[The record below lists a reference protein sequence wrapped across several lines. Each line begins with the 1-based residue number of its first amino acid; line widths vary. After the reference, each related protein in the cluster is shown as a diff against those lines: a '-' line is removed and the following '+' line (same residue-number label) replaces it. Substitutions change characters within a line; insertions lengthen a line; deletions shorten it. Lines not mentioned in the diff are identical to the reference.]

1 MKLTRSHSL
10 RTGALAAYLGV
21 RQTVDDSRGTT
32 MRILFFMGRNRRTVS
47 GVSWKL
53 WKIRRQGRSVTAS
66 WGPALLKRRKV
77 VPANTL
83 QSRTWRFWS
92 TTAAEASLTARMAS
106 KLKKGYQRR

>member
-1 MKLTRSHSL
+1 
-10 RTGALAAYLGV
+10 
-21 RQTVDDSRGTT
+21 

-53 WKIRRQGRSVTAS
+53 WKIRRQGRSVTAL
-66 WGPALLKRRKV
+66 WGPAVLKRRRV

-92 TTAAEASLTARMAS
+92 TTAAKASLVRRMAS
-106 KLKKGYQRR
+106 KLRKGYQRRTRAAR